1 MVPRTQLANAV
12 LRIWSLSRCCHP
24 FYYLDSILKQRICW
38 QGGCLEL
45 LEPLPRRSAFG
56 FLVKCLLT
64 SYWLFLDHLLI
75 PDQSLWLRRSR
86 VLIGLGL
93 GHLTYPW
100 PGFVNLGGHLDCNKG
115 MKGSQST
122 CFQRKDEW
130 KVGKHQILSSWER
143 KVKA

>member
-12 LRIWSLSRCCHP
+12 LRIWSLSVPAAVTLSIILTPFSSRESAGKMAAWSPCH
-24 FYYLDSILKQRICW
+24 
-38 QGGCLEL
+38 G
-45 LEPLPRRSAFG
+45 AFG
-56 FLVKCLLT
+56 FLVKRLVT

-100 PGFVNLGGHLDCNKG
+100 PGLVNLGRHLACNKG
-115 MKGSQST
+115 TQST

-130 KVGKHQILSSWER
+130 KVGTHQILSSWEC